1 MSIQDER
8 ELRDRLSGLL
18 AAVEPGPPPVVGTK
32 RRGRGIRM
40 RRWVSAA
47 AGLAVI
53 AAGAALVPVLIQSR
67 NAGPAAPAHYKVTLT
82 RLGATARAGVI
93 GAGTIDGKHW
103 HVVISKSLGDGCTA
117 TLSMLECG
125 PRYGGSVGRRAV
137 SLGSAGA
144 GTTQFEVGT
153 IGADVT
159 RVVVQLSNGSQLDV
173 RPVAADGYRWIAFA
187 APTHSMLLATSF
199 VGGSEYLH
207 AVAYNTAN
215 DTEFVTWLH
224 PGQLGLPRATRQIGS
239 GEVDGVSWH
248 ASVNVGPWGYC
259 VAFANGG
266 SCIPATVRPELTP
279 AGEIIAPLSCGPV
292 YTSGGKATGASAG
305 IMAVPLGVKNVVL
318 KFADGSHL
326 RMTTTAVAGTRVLG
340 YAIQNR
346 PKVVRTLEYGF
357 AGQLVH
363 STSKAGWGC

>member
-18 AAVEPGPPPVVGTK
+18 AGVEPGLPPVVRTM

-40 RRWVSAA
+40 RKWVAAA

-53 AAGAALVPVLIQSR
+53 AAGAALVPVLIQPHQ
-67 NAGPAAPAHYKVTLT
+67 AAPAAPAHYKVTLT

-93 GAGTIDGKHW
+93 GAGTIDGRHW
-103 HVVISKSLGDGCTA
+103 HVVLSKSLGDGCT
-117 TLSMLECG
+117 TNLYMLACG
-125 PRYGGSVGRRAV
+125 PGYGAAVGRRVV

-144 GTTQFEVGT
+144 GGTQFEIGT

-159 RVVVQLSNGSQLDV
+159 RVVVQLSNGTQLDV

-187 APTHSMLLATSF
+187 APAHAMLQATSF

-207 AVAYNTAN
+207 AVAYATAN
-215 DTEFVTWLH
+215 DTEFVTWLR

-266 SCIPATVRPELTP
+266 SCIPTTDRPQLP
-279 AGEIIAPLSCGPV
+279 SAGQVIASLSCGPV

-318 KFADGSHL
+318 RFADGSHL
-326 RMTTTAVAGTRVLG
+326 RMTTTPVAGTRVLG

-363 STSKAGWGC
+363 STSQAGWVC